1 MTVLMKLLLAIPLL
15 LLLLVI
21 GALGAFTYLFY
32 SFEPGEVETMINEND
47 LGYFPEDYED
57 SRERFLQKAKELQ
70 EKFPGG
76 ETIRVEV
83 PSEADNNL
91 TVDGLYLPAR
101 ESQER
106 LLIITSGLH
115 GVEGYAGSA
124 VSMMFMEEF
133 LNEERLS
140 TTGYLFLHAVNP
152 YGFKYNRRVTENNVD
167 MNRNASID
175 ESLYREDNQGY
186 RDVEELVNPEGKAD
200 LSSWEHRLF
209 HLRALTMILK
219 HSMDSFRQAILQ
231 GQYHQQQGVFF
242 GGYELEP
249 QLREL
254 KPIISEKIN
263 SYSVTMNIDLHT
275 GYGERG
281 TLHLLQEPVE
291 DPKVKETLE
300 MVFGDHPIDWTDSED
315 FYQVTGDF
323 VGFVGELMDDGL
335 YLPMVFEY
343 GTMDSQTTM
352 GSLHSLH
359 RMVLENQ
366 GYFYGYADQK
376 VEARVKEDYL
386 ELFYPS
392 SEEWRS
398 KVISDSR
405 NLFHTMLP
413 NFESLSQ

>member
-1 MTVLMKLLLAIPLL
+1 MLKKLLLAIPLL
-15 LLLLVI
+15 LLILI
-21 GALGAFTYLFY
+21 TGALGVFTYLFY
-32 SFEPGEVETMINEND
+32 NFEPGEVEAMINEAD
-47 LGYFPEDYED
+47 LGYFPQHYED
-57 SRERFLQKAKELQ
+57 SRERFLQKAEELQ
-70 EKFPGG
+70 ENIPDG
-76 ETIRVEV
+76 EAIQLKVSSEV
-83 PSEADNNL
+83 DDDL
-91 TVDGLYLPAR
+91 TVDGLYLPAQ

-133 LNEERLS
+133 LIESDLS

-167 MNRNASID
+167 MNRNASVD
-175 ESLYREDNQGY
+175 ESLYRLDNKGY
-186 RDVEELVNPEGKAD
+186 REVEELVNPEGKAD

-209 HLRALTMILK
+209 HLRALSMILQ

-231 GQYHQQQGVFF
+231 GQYHHDQGVFF

-254 KPIISEKIN
+254 KPLISEKIN
-263 SYSVTMNIDLHT
+263 SYSVVMNIDLHT

-291 DPKVKETLE
+291 DPQVKETLE
-300 MVFGDHPIDWTDSED
+300 MVFGDHSIDWTDSDD

-323 VGFVGELMDDGL
+323 VGFVGELMEDGL
-335 YLPMVFEY
+335 YLSMVFEY
-343 GTMDSQTTM
+343 GTLDSQTTM
-352 GSLHSLH
+352 GSLQSLH

-366 GYFYGYADQK
+366 GYFYGYANPNMED
-376 VEARVKEDYL
+376 RVKKDYM
-386 ELFYPS
+386 ELYYPS

-405 NLFHTMLP
+405 NLFHALLP
-413 NFESLSQ
+413 NFEGLPQ